1 MIKFKFLLVLLGL
14 SFALTSC
21 DTEDQKPKID
31 ENGLTPE
38 INRLVSQENL
48 DALMDLGLDIN
59 GGGNPPQLN
68 GEFLISPCYIA
79 KSTAGDVEG
88 AATRDIE
95 MSLLN
100 QKGFSIT
107 VDLKQ
112 QTQVANSVGS
122 FIVGNEDRFT
132 IFVVVEE
139 LNTSSGSKA
148 KLLYTI
154 SGQKVSGG
162 IANIKI
168 ANLMLDNY
176 GNPGNIWIGNG
187 KGRLFRDRDNL
198 SGLVNF

>member
-1 MIKFKFLLVLLGL
+1 MTKIKFLLVILGL
-14 SFALTSC
+14 SFAFISC
-21 DTEDQKPKID
+21 DSEDQKPRLD

-38 INRLVSQENL
+38 INSLVSQEYL
-48 DALMDLGLDIN
+48 DMLMDLGLEIN
-59 GGGNPPQLN
+59 RGGNPPTLQ

-79 KSTAGDVEG
+79 KSTAGDIEG
-88 AATRDIE
+88 VSTRDIN
-95 MSLLN
+95 LTLYN
-100 QKGFSIT
+100 QKDLAIT

-112 QTQVANSVGS
+112 QTQVGNAVGS
-122 FIVGNEDRFT
+122 YIVGNQDKFS

-139 LNTSSGSKA
+139 LNTSTGSKA

-154 SGQKVSGG
+154 SGQKVNEG
-162 IANIKI
+162 IADIKI

-198 SGLVNF
+198 SALANP